1 VVAELGVTTMKEVN
15 LVVEM
20 LKVAVGALEEL

>member
-1 VVAELGVTTMKEVN
+1 MVELGVTTMKEVN